1 MFVYI
6 VKLFVV
12 LALVSGMAVGALWLL
27 RKSQPHLSARVNNRR
42 LSVVE
47 SLSLGPTVRL
57 TVVRFGDEHLLLSHG
72 RAGVQTLASRAAS
85 RTEALV
91 EGGHDA

>member
-6 VKLFVV
+6 IKLFFV

-27 RKSQPHLSARVNNRR
+27 RKSQPHLSARVDNRT

-47 SLSLGPTVRL
+47 SLSLGPTTRL

-72 RAGVQTLASRAAS
+72 RAGVQTLASQTVSGTDAP
-85 RTEALV
+85 V
-91 EGGHDA
+91 EGNQNA